1 MYLGRNGGSLRGAE
15 WRKVCSAVNGHRAA
29 AGRRFNRSLVQ
40 CQKRVYTLRDQYKKD
55 VAKHAPSGWRHFAQL
70 RAFLGDLDVGPPP
83 GFAAKMPHPSCVKD
97 EEVEMEEEEEEEE
110 EEEASGGSASVS
122 VGRRT
127 VPDILLDRSGGP
139 PPGFRAKMP
148 AAATVK
154 GKEEA
159 KEEVVK
165 EEVGWTGPANG
176 AASPPCC
183 PAKVVTKLAEVAT
196 KLAEVYERVEMERL
210 GVEKGKMEMEWGK
223 RAAKTEAENL
233 GETDDN

>member
-1 MYLGRNGGSLRGAE
+1 MKE
-15 WRKVCSAVNGHRAA
+15 
-29 AGRRFNRSLVQ
+29 
-40 CQKRVYTLRDQYKKD
+40 

-70 RAFLGDLDVGPPP
+70 RAFLAGPDDGPPP
-83 GFAAKMPHPSCVKD
+83 GFAAKMPHPSCVKE
-97 EEVEMEEEEEEEE
+97 EEVEMEEEEEE

-154 GKEEA
+154 KGKEEV
-159 KEEVVK
+159 KEEVAK

-210 GVEKGKMEMEWGK
+210 SVEKGKMEMEWGK